1 MTPVRIF
8 LPAGDLASRHLAVA
22 ERQKIE
28 SYLNDK
34 QKVEV
39 DLKEVESISESYSD
53 ELFGVLVAKLGL
65 VGVLN
70 RLQVINANQ
79 TTLKSI
85 AIVMH
90 RRSLEKNNKQ

>member
-1 MTPVRIF
+1 MTGIKIS
-8 LPAGDLASRHLAVA
+8 LPGGDLASRHLAVA

-28 SYLNDK
+28 SYLNEK

-65 VGVLN
+65 AGVLS
-70 RLQVINANQ
+70 LLHVINANQ

-90 RRSLEKNNKQ
+90 RRSLEKEHK